1 MQAKYIY
8 LPVID
13 STNNELK
20 RRAEEAVEEFTV
32 ISAGQQTG
40 GRGRSGHVWK
50 SPSHDSVSTSMIL
63 YPKASVEHVSRLTL
77 IAAMAVAAMAE
88 ELYGLSAEIKW
99 PNDVLVHKKKVCGI
113 LTEMIPKDGEVGY
126 VIVGIGVN
134 VHQTGFPEDIAAMA
148 TSLDLELDG
157 RKASRQTVTESIWTN
172 FLRLYKEFML
182 TEDLSGILEEYN
194 ARLVNVGQEVR
205 ILDPLGEYTAISQG
219 IDATGALLVKT
230 GSGEI
235 KRVDSGEV
243 SVRGIY
249 GYV

>member
-1 MQAKYIY
+1 
-8 LPVID
+8 
-13 STNNELK
+13 
-20 RRAEEAVEEFTV
+20 
-32 ISAGQQTG
+32 
-40 GRGRSGHVWK
+40 
-50 SPSHDSVSTSMIL
+50 MIL

-113 LTEMIPKDGEVGY
+113 LTEMIPKDGAVGY

-157 RKASRQTVTESIWTN
+157 RKASRQAVTESIWTN

>member
-1 MQAKYIY
+1 
-8 LPVID
+8 
-13 STNNELK
+13 
-20 RRAEEAVEEFTV
+20 
-32 ISAGQQTG
+32 
-40 GRGRSGHVWK
+40 
-50 SPSHDSVSTSMIL
+50 
-63 YPKASVEHVSRLTL
+63 
-77 IAAMAVAAMAE
+77 
-88 ELYGLSAEIKW
+88 
-99 PNDVLVHKKKVCGI
+99 
-113 LTEMIPKDGEVGY
+113 
-126 VIVGIGVN
+126 
-134 VHQTGFPEDIAAMA
+134 MA

-157 RKASRQTVTESIWTN
+157 RKASRQAVTESIWTN